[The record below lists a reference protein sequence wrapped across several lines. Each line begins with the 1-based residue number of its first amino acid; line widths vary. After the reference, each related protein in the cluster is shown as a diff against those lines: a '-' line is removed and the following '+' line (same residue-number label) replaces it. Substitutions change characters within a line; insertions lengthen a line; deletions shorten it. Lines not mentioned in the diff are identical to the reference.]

1 MKVVHVYFL
10 LCLPLWGEDLL
21 IKKAGQLNGIL
32 SSKGDAWVEVVEDNG
47 LVARYLAPWEGGS
60 PSRGGGFHFK
70 TLEKFKELVVG
81 NRVYL
86 DWYWDGHLRVK
97 KIKHIIPY
105 KTTGVFSGIL
115 IKKGDKWINVPNL
128 EAAVQYL
135 KQPKK
140 RVLLAIG
147 RQSLSLFYAQPQ
159 HSYILRLVD
168 PPERPLKFPDHSIN
182 ISRGP
187 FTIKNDMALFKKY
200 KIELVVAKN
209 SGGSGAYSKIEVAR
223 TLGVSVVMVDRPE
236 IPSRK
241 EVFQADA
248 ALNWLNQV

>member
-1 MKVVHVYFL
+1 MQKN
-10 LCLPLWGEDLL
+10 LL
-21 IKKAGQLNGIL
+21 ILGGTTEASALAQIISKTNIIARLSYAGRVSRLRPSPIEKRVG
-32 SSKGDAWVEVVEDNG
+32 GFGGVPG
-47 LVARYLAPWEGGS
+47 LVEYL
-60 PSRGGGFHFK
+60 K
-70 TLEKFKELVVG
+70 LEKITHVIDATHPFASQMSKNAIEACS
-81 NRVYL
+81 
-86 DWYWDGHLRVK
+86 
-97 KIKHIIPY
+97 IASIPLAAL
-105 KTTGVFSGIL
+105 TRPAWQS
-115 IKKGDKWINVPNL
+115 KKGDKWINVPNL

-147 RQSLSLFYAQPQ
+147 RQSLSLFYSQPQ

-168 PPERPLKFPDHSIN
+168 PPERRLKFPDHSIN

-223 TLGVSVVMVDRPE
+223 TLGVSVIMVDRPE

-241 EVFQADA
+241 EIFQADA
-248 ALNWLNQV
+248 VLNWLNQV